1 MFGLGAQEL
10 LILFVLG
17 GAIGIAVVMSVRG
30 SRKAKR
36 QQQEDDD
43 QSF

>member
-10 LILFVLG
+10 LILLVLG
-17 GAIGIAVVMSVRG
+17 TAIGLAVVMGVRG
-30 SRKAKR
+30 SRKARR

-43 QSF
+43 QPF